1 MLYFGK
7 MNNKKCRN
15 LCLFTTAVAI
25 DDRQPVDEQ
34 IVDEKEQQPHRCRRP
49 QQPRCALGKLLH
61 DGGELED
68 KDDERVHDAHAHG
81 AETELRQKPQRFGRD
96 RVKVRLHEGIIAEKA
111 KNEGRFLIRAEK
123 KSQDRRRG
131 KAAPCVAF
139 AAFLARGQKR
149 SRCEDRP
156 GVGRERDDAA
166 EPEEGDRERAQ
177 YAAQR
182 QFMCFLCQS
191 SNHIAFTDIPAP
203 SRRGARW

>member
-15 LCLFTTAVAI
+15 LCLFPTAVAI
-25 DDRQPVDEQ
+25 DDHQPVDEQ
-34 IVDEKEQQPHRCRRP
+34 IVDEKEQQPHRRRRP

-61 DGGELED
+61 HGGELKD

-96 RVKVRLHEGIIAEKA
+96 RVKIRLHEGIIAEKA

-149 SRCEDRP
+149 SRCEDWP

-177 YAAQR
+177 YAAER

>member
-34 IVDEKEQQPHRCRRP
+34 IVDEKEQQPHRRRRP

-61 DGGELED
+61 HGGELKD
-68 KDDERVHDAHAHG
+68 KDDERVHDAHTHG

-177 YAAQR
+177 HAAER